1 MENIVFNGTVKTAKK
16 IINDGKIVSAVNA
29 FSLPADDL
37 VKSNRNAAG
46 DPSDYFDY
54 VMFAWSNVNSGY
66 RLAMER
72 YLERSPSEEEL
83 NEKFIPGISF
93 HFRYDDVIKY
103 KGYIF
108 DGYHPAKIKDGFNLE
123 ELLYL
128 CVIPQSLKS

>member
-1 MENIVFNGTVKTAKK
+1 
-16 IINDGKIVSAVNA
+16 
-29 FSLPADDL
+29 
-37 VKSNRNAAG
+37 
-46 DPSDYFDY
+46 
-54 VMFAWSNVNSGY
+54 
-66 RLAMER
+66 MER

-128 CVIPQSLKS
+128 CVIPQSLKSEFDLIIPKSIKNRVIYIEYEGEGLIKWNEKVYDKISSIDSVDNILAFNEEEISDSCKNNV